1 MGTSFVCR
9 DFWDRLVGQAFIM
22 IGQWY
27 SSQLLTNHKNRLST
41 QRVPEIVAPKASND
55 SRYSLWSGKLMGLWH
70 ASAHLRHLD
79 LWSWFLVFFKICF
92 WWKNPL
98 PSTLRCPRKLLY
110 QYSRAIWSI
119 LEVLSAIFC
128 IFVEALF
135 RKFEVIEEKC
145 TKAYW
150 LSVFLQTDQMWRLMW
165 SSGFHFCLFSSPLND
180 LPFSV
185 RF

>member
-1 MGTSFVCR
+1 MSP
-9 DFWDRLVGQAFIM
+9 LLSE
-22 IGQWY
+22 
-27 SSQLLTNHKNRLST
+27 SSNDLLTLLHLYNSELSSVLDEHAPLKSRMVTIRPAAPWFSEEIKLERRVRRRLERRWRGT
-41 QRVPEIVAPKASND
+41 RLPED
-55 SRYSLWSGKLMGLWH
+55 R
-70 ASAHLRHLD
+70 
-79 LWSWFLVFFKICF
+79 
-92 WWKNPL
+92 
-98 PSTLRCPRKLLY
+98 

-128 IFVEALF
+128 IFVQALF

-180 LPFSV
+180 LHFSV